1 MYVINDNVLDEIRDR
16 ADIVDLIGE
25 YVDLKRSGSN
35 YMGLCPFH
43 SEKTPSFSVSPSKS
57 IFKCF
62 GCGVGGDVITFVMK
76 RENLSFPDAVEFLA
90 DKYNVRLEVYKD
102 ENKEAREKRNRLYEI
117 NREAGLHFLKNYEAS
132 QKAQLY
138 LKNRMLSDKTIRS
151 YGIGYSK
158 DSWTDLYDHLTKM
171 GYREDELLELNL
183 ISKSKNG
190 NYIDRFRDRVMFPI
204 INRNNRIIG
213 FGARAFGDEKPK
225 YLNSRE
231 TPIFHKGSNVFNIN
245 IISRESTRERIILV
259 EGYMDVISLYN
270 SGINYS
276 VASLGTSLTI
286 DQANIIKKMAKDI
299 YICYDSDSA
308 GINATSR
315 AIDIFLQAAV
325 KPKIIELE
333 GGLDPDDFIKKYGI
347 EGFENKIKSAIS
359 YIEFKIKKL
368 KENFNLEDSEGL
380 SNFTIDSAK
389 ILSSIKNPIER
400 DIFVKD
406 FSRKYNISYTAIENY
421 INYLNR
427 NKLKEANRE
436 KFKVKKNTNVVKSNK
451 ARAQEEL
458 LSYSLLDN
466 DIYKYIKNK
475 IEVFYFTNAMTR
487 AVFEEI
493 PRLYEEEMEVRDF
506 LSLLESN
513 RLIDKEF
520 VENILSI
527 INDIHVNDKI
537 VDELINTIEGNY
549 LRDRKNKILE
559 NIEKLQGEEN
569 KNLLLEA
576 LKELQE
582 INLKLNELKEEGNY
596 EWKFKKQRINW
607 GNKGPAFKGWKK
619 RWKTYLWRNRWC
631 LRKIWNWFW
640 WYRWIIQSLWKRR
653 NKLSW

>member
-62 GCGVGGDVITFVMK
+62 GCGVGGDVITFIMK
-76 RENLSFPDAVEFLA
+76 RENLSFPEAVEFLA

-117 NREAGLHFLKNYEAS
+117 NREAGLHFLKNYQAS

-171 GYREDELLELNL
+171 GYKEEELLELNL

-213 FGARAFGDEKPK
+213 FGARAFGDAKPK

-286 DQANIIKKMAKDI
+286 DQANIIKRMAKDI
-299 YICYDSDSA
+299 YICYDSDNA

-315 AIDIFLQAAV
+315 AIDIFLQASV

-333 GGLDPDDFIKKYGI
+333 GGLDPDDFIKKNGL
-347 EGFENKIKSAIS
+347 EAFEKKIKSAIS

-380 SNFTIDSAK
+380 SNFTIESAK

-406 FSRKYNISYTAIENY
+406 FSTKYNISYTAIENY

-427 NKLKEANRE
+427 NKLKEAKRE
-436 KFKVKKNTNVVKSNK
+436 KVKVKKNINVVKSNK
-451 ARAQEEL
+451 TRAQEEL

-493 PRLYEEEMEVRDF
+493 PRLFEEEMEIRDF
-506 LSLLESN
+506 LSILESN
-513 RLIDKEF
+513 KLVTKEF
-520 VENILSI
+520 VENIMSLIS
-527 INDIHVNDKI
+527 DIHVDDKI
-537 VDELINTIEGNY
+537 VDELIKTIERNY
-549 LRDRKNKILE
+549 IQDRKHKILE

-569 KNLLLEA
+569 KNLLLES

-596 EWKFKKQRINW
+596 EWKYKK
-607 GNKGPAFKGWKK
+607 
-619 RWKTYLWRNRWC
+619 
-631 LRKIWNWFW
+631 
-640 WYRWIIQSLWKRR
+640 
-653 NKLSW
+653 

>member
-25 YVDLKRSGSN
+25 YMDLKRSGSN

-76 RENLSFPDAVEFLA
+76 RENLSFPEAVEFLA

-117 NREAGLHFLKNYEAS
+117 NREAGLHFLKNYQAS

-171 GYREDELLELNL
+171 GYREEELLELNL

-213 FGARAFGDEKPK
+213 FGARAFGDAKPK

-286 DQANIIKKMAKDI
+286 DQANIIKRMAKDI
-299 YICYDSDSA
+299 YICYDSDNA

-315 AIDIFLQAAV
+315 AIDIFLQASV

-333 GGLDPDDFIKKYGI
+333 GGLDPDDFIKKYGL
-347 EGFENKIKSAIS
+347 EAFEKKIKSAIS

-380 SNFTIDSAK
+380 SNFTIESAK

-406 FSRKYNISYTAIENY
+406 FSTNYNISYTAIENY

-427 NKLKEANRE
+427 NKLKEAKRE
-436 KFKVKKNTNVVKSNK
+436 KVKVMKNINVVKSNK
-451 ARAQEEL
+451 TRAQEEL
-458 LSYSLLDN
+458 LAYSLLDN

-487 AVFEEI
+487 AVFEET
-493 PRLYEEEMEVRDF
+493 PRLFEEEMEIRDF
-506 LSLLESN
+506 LSILESN
-513 RLIDKEF
+513 KLVTKEF
-520 VENILSI
+520 VENIMSLIS
-527 INDIHVNDKI
+527 DIHVDDKI
-537 VDELINTIEGNY
+537 VDELIKTIERNY
-549 LRDRKNKILE
+549 IQDRKHKILE

-569 KNLLLEA
+569 KNLLLES

-596 EWKFKKQRINW
+596 EWKYKK
-607 GNKGPAFKGWKK
+607 
-619 RWKTYLWRNRWC
+619 
-631 LRKIWNWFW
+631 
-640 WYRWIIQSLWKRR
+640 
-653 NKLSW
+653 

>member
-62 GCGVGGDVITFVMK
+62 GCGVGGDVITFIMK
-76 RENLSFPDAVEFLA
+76 RENLSFPEAVEFLA

-117 NREAGLHFLKNYEAS
+117 NREAGLHFLKNYQAS

-171 GYREDELLELNL
+171 GYKEEELLELNL

-213 FGARAFGDEKPK
+213 FGARAFGDAKPK

-286 DQANIIKKMAKDI
+286 DQANIIKRMAKDI
-299 YICYDSDSA
+299 YICYDSDNA

-315 AIDIFLQAAV
+315 AIDIFLQASV

-333 GGLDPDDFIKKYGI
+333 GGLDPDDFIKKYGL
-347 EGFENKIKSAIS
+347 EAFEKKIKSAIS

-380 SNFTIDSAK
+380 SNFTIESAK

-406 FSRKYNISYTAIENY
+406 FSTKYNISYTAIENY

-427 NKLKEANRE
+427 NKLKEAKRE
-436 KFKVKKNTNVVKSNK
+436 KVKVKKNINVVKSNK
-451 ARAQEEL
+451 TRAQEEL
-458 LSYSLLDN
+458 LAYSLLDN

-493 PRLYEEEMEVRDF
+493 PRLFEEEMEIRDF
-506 LSLLESN
+506 LSILESN
-513 RLIDKEF
+513 KLVTKEF
-520 VENILSI
+520 VENIMSLIS
-527 INDIHVNDKI
+527 DIHVDDKI
-537 VDELINTIEGNY
+537 VDELIKTIERNY
-549 LRDRKNKILE
+549 IQDRKHKILG

-569 KNLLLEA
+569 KNLLLES

-596 EWKFKKQRINW
+596 EW
-607 GNKGPAFKGWKK
+607 
-619 RWKTYLWRNRWC
+619 
-631 LRKIWNWFW
+631 
-640 WYRWIIQSLWKRR
+640 
-653 NKLSW
+653 

>member
-43 SEKTPSFSVSPSKS
+43 SEKTPSFSVSSSKS

-76 RENLSFPDAVEFLA
+76 RENLSFPEAVEFLA

-117 NREAGLHFLKNYEAS
+117 NREAGFHFLKNYEAS
-132 QKAQLY
+132 QKTQLY

-213 FGARAFGDEKPK
+213 FGARAFGDAKPK

-286 DQANIIKKMAKDI
+286 DQANIIKKMARDI

-315 AIDIFLQAAV
+315 AIDIFLQASV

-333 GGLDPDDFIKKYGI
+333 GGLDPDDFIKKYGV

-380 SNFTIDSAK
+380 SNFTIESSK

-596 EWKFKKQRINW
+596 EWKFKE
-607 GNKGPAFKGWKK
+607 
-619 RWKTYLWRNRWC
+619 
-631 LRKIWNWFW
+631 
-640 WYRWIIQSLWKRR
+640 
-653 NKLSW
+653 

>member
-1 MYVINDNVLDEIRDR
+1 MYVINDNVLNEIRDR

-76 RENLSFPDAVEFLA
+76 RENLSFPEAVEFLA

-132 QKAQLY
+132 QKTQLY

-213 FGARAFGDEKPK
+213 FGARAFGDAKPK

-286 DQANIIKKMAKDI
+286 DQANIIKKMARDI

-315 AIDIFLQAAV
+315 AIDIFLQASV

-333 GGLDPDDFIKKYGI
+333 GGLDPDDFIKKYGV

-359 YIEFKIKKL
+359 CIEFKIKKL

-380 SNFTIDSAK
+380 SNFTIESAK

-427 NKLKEANRE
+427 NKLKETKRE

-466 DIYKYIKNK
+466 DIYKYIRNK

-596 EWKFKKQRINW
+596 E
-607 GNKGPAFKGWKK
+607 
-619 RWKTYLWRNRWC
+619 
-631 LRKIWNWFW
+631 
-640 WYRWIIQSLWKRR
+640 
-653 NKLSW
+653 

>member
-1 MYVINDNVLDEIRDR
+1 MYVINDNVLNEIRDR

-76 RENLSFPDAVEFLA
+76 RENLSFPEAVEFLA

-132 QKAQLY
+132 QKTQLY

-213 FGARAFGDEKPK
+213 FGARTFGDAKPK

-286 DQANIIKKMAKDI
+286 DQANIIKKMARDI

-315 AIDIFLQAAV
+315 AIDIFLQASV

-333 GGLDPDDFIKKYGI
+333 GGLDPDDFIKKYGV

-368 KENFNLEDSEGL
+368 KENFNLKDSEGL
-380 SNFTIDSAK
+380 SNYTIESAK

-427 NKLKEANRE
+427 NKLKETKRE

-466 DIYKYIKNK
+466 DIYKYIRNK

-596 EWKFKKQRINW
+596 EWKFKE
-607 GNKGPAFKGWKK
+607 
-619 RWKTYLWRNRWC
+619 
-631 LRKIWNWFW
+631 
-640 WYRWIIQSLWKRR
+640 
-653 NKLSW
+653 

>member
-76 RENLSFPDAVEFLA
+76 RENLSFPEAVEFLA

-117 NREAGLHFLKNYEAS
+117 NREAGLHFLKNYQAS

-171 GYREDELLELNL
+171 GYKEEELLELNL

-213 FGARAFGDEKPK
+213 FGARAFGDAKPK

-286 DQANIIKKMAKDI
+286 DQANIIKRMAKDI
-299 YICYDSDSA
+299 YICYDSDNA

-315 AIDIFLQAAV
+315 AIDIFLQALV

-333 GGLDPDDFIKKYGI
+333 GGLDPDDFIKKYGL
-347 EGFENKIKSAIS
+347 EAFEKKIKSAIS

-380 SNFTIDSAK
+380 SNFTIESAK

-406 FSRKYNISYTAIENY
+406 FSTKYNISYTAIENY

-427 NKLKEANRE
+427 NKLKEAKRE
-436 KFKVKKNTNVVKSNK
+436 KVKVKKNINVVKSNK
-451 ARAQEEL
+451 TRAQEEL
-458 LSYSLLDN
+458 LAYSLLDN

-493 PRLYEEEMEVRDF
+493 PRLFEEEMEIRDF
-506 LSLLESN
+506 LSILESN
-513 RLIDKEF
+513 KLVNKEF
-520 VENILSI
+520 VENIMSLIS
-527 INDIHVNDKI
+527 DIHVDDKI
-537 VDELINTIEGNY
+537 VDELIKTIERNY
-549 LRDRKNKILE
+549 IQDRKHKILE

-569 KNLLLEA
+569 KNLLLES

-596 EWKFKKQRINW
+596 EWKYKK
-607 GNKGPAFKGWKK
+607 
-619 RWKTYLWRNRWC
+619 
-631 LRKIWNWFW
+631 
-640 WYRWIIQSLWKRR
+640 
-653 NKLSW
+653 

>member
-25 YVDLKRSGSN
+25 YVELKRSGSN

-43 SEKTPSFSVSPSKS
+43 SEKTPSFSVSPSKG

-76 RENLSFPDAVEFLA
+76 RENLSFPEAVEFLA
-90 DKYNVRLEVYKD
+90 DKYSVRLEVYKD
-102 ENKEAREKRNRLYEI
+102 ENKEARDKRDRLYEI
-117 NREAGLHFLKNYEAS
+117 NREAGLHFLKNYQAS
-132 QKAQLY
+132 QKTQLY
-138 LKNRMLSDKTIRS
+138 LKNRMLNDKTIRS

-158 DSWTDLYDHLTKM
+158 DSWTDLYDHLTKL
-171 GYREDELLELNL
+171 GYKEDELLELNL

-231 TPIFHKGSNVFNIN
+231 TPIFHKGNNVFNMN

-299 YICYDSDSA
+299 YICYDSDNA

-315 AIDIFLQAAV
+315 AIDIFLEVSV

-333 GGLDPDDFIKKYGI
+333 GGLDPDDFIKKYGM

-380 SNFTIDSAK
+380 SNFTIESAK
-389 ILSSIKNPIER
+389 ILSSIINPIER

-406 FSRKYNISYTAIENY
+406 FSRKYNISFAAIENY

-427 NKLKEANRE
+427 NKLKEVKRE
-436 KFKVKKNTNVVKSNK
+436 KLKVKKNTNVVKSNK

-493 PRLYEEEMEVRDF
+493 PRLYKEEMEVKDF

-513 RLIDKEF
+513 RLVDREF
-520 VENILSI
+520 VGNILSI
-527 INDIHVNDKI
+527 ISEIHVDDKI
-537 VDELINTIEGNY
+537 VDELIRTVEGNY

-559 NIEKLQGEEN
+559 NIENLQGEEN

-576 LKELQE
+576 LKELKE
-582 INLKLNELKEEGNY
+582 INLKLNELKEEGKY
-596 EWKFKKQRINW
+596 EWKFKKQWINR
-607 GNKGPAFKGWKK
+607 GNKGPALKGWEKG
-619 RWKTYLWRNRWC
+619 W
-631 LRKIWNWFW
+631 
-640 WYRWIIQSLWKRR
+640 
-653 NKLSW
+653 

>member
-132 QKAQLY
+132 QKVQLY

-596 EWKFKKQRINW
+596 EWKFKE
-607 GNKGPAFKGWKK
+607 
-619 RWKTYLWRNRWC
+619 
-631 LRKIWNWFW
+631 
-640 WYRWIIQSLWKRR
+640 
-653 NKLSW
+653 

>member
-57 IFKCF
+57 IFRCF

-76 RENLSFPDAVEFLA
+76 RENLSFPEAVEFLA

-132 QKAQLY
+132 QKTQLY

-213 FGARAFGDEKPK
+213 FGARAFGDAKPK

-286 DQANIIKKMAKDI
+286 DQANIIKKMARDI

-315 AIDIFLQAAV
+315 AIDIFLQASV

-333 GGLDPDDFIKKYGI
+333 GGLDPDDFIKKYGV

-380 SNFTIDSAK
+380 SNFTIESSK

-596 EWKFKKQRINW
+596 E
-607 GNKGPAFKGWKK
+607 
-619 RWKTYLWRNRWC
+619 
-631 LRKIWNWFW
+631 
-640 WYRWIIQSLWKRR
+640 
-653 NKLSW
+653 

>member
-76 RENLSFPDAVEFLA
+76 RENLSFPEAVEFLA

-117 NREAGLHFLKNYEAS
+117 NREAGLHFLKNYQAS
-132 QKAQLY
+132 QKSQLY

-171 GYREDELLELNL
+171 GYKEEELLELNL
-183 ISKSKNG
+183 ISKSKNC

-213 FGARAFGDEKPK
+213 FGARAFGDAKPK

-231 TPIFHKGSNVFNIN
+231 TPIFHKGSNVFNMN

-286 DQANIIKKMAKDI
+286 DQANIIKRMAKDI
-299 YICYDSDSA
+299 YICYDSDNA

-315 AIDIFLQAAV
+315 AIDIFLQASV

-333 GGLDPDDFIKKYGI
+333 GGLDPDDFIKKYGL
-347 EGFENKIKSAIS
+347 EAFENKIKSAIS

-380 SNFTIDSAK
+380 SNFTIESAK

-406 FSRKYNISYTAIENY
+406 FSTKYNISYTAIENY

-427 NKLKEANRE
+427 NKLKEAKRE
-436 KFKVKKNTNVVKSNK
+436 KFKVKKNINVVKSNK
-451 ARAQEEL
+451 TRAQEEL
-458 LSYSLLDN
+458 LAYSLLDN

-493 PRLYEEEMEVRDF
+493 PRLFEEEMEIKDF
-506 LSLLESN
+506 LSILESN
-513 RLIDKEF
+513 KLVNKEF
-520 VENILSI
+520 VENIMSFI
-527 INDIHVNDKI
+527 RDVHVDDKI
-537 VDELINTIEGNY
+537 VDELIKTVEGNY
-549 LRDRKNKILE
+549 LQDRKHKILE

-569 KNLLLEA
+569 KNLLLES

-596 EWKFKKQRINW
+596 EWKYKK
-607 GNKGPAFKGWKK
+607 
-619 RWKTYLWRNRWC
+619 
-631 LRKIWNWFW
+631 
-640 WYRWIIQSLWKRR
+640 
-653 NKLSW
+653 

>member
-76 RENLSFPDAVEFLA
+76 RENLSFPEAVEFLA

-132 QKAQLY
+132 QKTQLY

-213 FGARAFGDEKPK
+213 FGARAFGDAKPK

-286 DQANIIKKMAKDI
+286 DQANIIKKMARDI

-315 AIDIFLQAAV
+315 AIDIFLQASV

-333 GGLDPDDFIKKYGI
+333 GGLDPDDFIKKYGV

-380 SNFTIDSAK
+380 SNFTIESSK

-520 VENILSI
+520 VRNILSI

-596 EWKFKKQRINW
+596 EWKFKE
-607 GNKGPAFKGWKK
+607 
-619 RWKTYLWRNRWC
+619 
-631 LRKIWNWFW
+631 
-640 WYRWIIQSLWKRR
+640 
-653 NKLSW
+653 

>member
-76 RENLSFPDAVEFLA
+76 RENLSFPEAVEFLA

-132 QKAQLY
+132 QKTQLY

-213 FGARAFGDEKPK
+213 FGARAFGDAKPK

-286 DQANIIKKMAKDI
+286 DQANIIKKMARDI

-315 AIDIFLQAAV
+315 AIDIFLQASV

-333 GGLDPDDFIKKYGI
+333 GGLDPDDFIKKYGV

-359 YIEFKIKKL
+359 CIEFKIKKL

-380 SNFTIDSAK
+380 SNFTIESSK

-596 EWKFKKQRINW
+596 E
-607 GNKGPAFKGWKK
+607 
-619 RWKTYLWRNRWC
+619 
-631 LRKIWNWFW
+631 
-640 WYRWIIQSLWKRR
+640 
-653 NKLSW
+653 

>member
-62 GCGVGGDVITFVMK
+62 GCGEGGDVITFVMK
-76 RENLSFPDAVEFLA
+76 RENLSFPEAVEFLA

-117 NREAGLHFLKNYEAS
+117 NREAGLHFLKNYQAS
-132 QKAQLY
+132 QKSQLY

-171 GYREDELLELNL
+171 GYKEEELLELNL

-213 FGARAFGDEKPK
+213 FGARAFGDAKPK

-231 TPIFHKGSNVFNIN
+231 TPIFHKGSNVFSIN

-286 DQANIIKKMAKDI
+286 DQANIIKRMAKDI
-299 YICYDSDSA
+299 YICYDSDKA

-315 AIDIFLQAAV
+315 AIDIFLQASV

-333 GGLDPDDFIKKYGI
+333 GGLDPDDFIKKYGL
-347 EGFENKIKSAIS
+347 EAFEKKIKSAIS

-380 SNFTIDSAK
+380 SNFTIESAK

-406 FSRKYNISYTAIENY
+406 FSTKYNISYTAIENY

-427 NKLKEANRE
+427 NKLKEAKRE
-436 KFKVKKNTNVVKSNK
+436 KVKVKKNINVVKSNK
-451 ARAQEEL
+451 TRAQEEL
-458 LSYSLLDN
+458 LAYSLLDN

-493 PRLYEEEMEVRDF
+493 PRLFEEEMEIRDF
-506 LSLLESN
+506 LSILESN
-513 RLIDKEF
+513 KLVNKEF
-520 VENILSI
+520 VENIMSLIS
-527 INDIHVNDKI
+527 DIHVDDKI
-537 VDELINTIEGNY
+537 VDELIKTIERNY
-549 LRDRKNKILE
+549 IQDRKHKILE

-569 KNLLLEA
+569 KNLLLES

-596 EWKFKKQRINW
+596 EWKYKK
-607 GNKGPAFKGWKK
+607 
-619 RWKTYLWRNRWC
+619 
-631 LRKIWNWFW
+631 
-640 WYRWIIQSLWKRR
+640 
-653 NKLSW
+653 

>member
-76 RENLSFPDAVEFLA
+76 RENLSFPEAVEFLA

-132 QKAQLY
+132 QKTQLY

-213 FGARAFGDEKPK
+213 FGARAFGDAKPK

-245 IISRESTRERIILV
+245 IISRESSRERIILV

-286 DQANIIKKMAKDI
+286 DQANIIKKMARDI

-347 EGFENKIKSAIS
+347 EGFEKKIKSAIS

-368 KENFNLEDSEGL
+368 KENFNLDDSEGL
-380 SNFTIDSAK
+380 SNFTIESAK

-427 NKLKEANRE
+427 NKLKETKRE

-466 DIYKYIKNK
+466 DIYKYIRNK

-493 PRLYEEEMEVRDF
+493 PRLYEDEMEVRDF

-596 EWKFKKQRINW
+596 EWKFKE
-607 GNKGPAFKGWKK
+607 
-619 RWKTYLWRNRWC
+619 
-631 LRKIWNWFW
+631 
-640 WYRWIIQSLWKRR
+640 
-653 NKLSW
+653 

>member
-62 GCGVGGDVITFVMK
+62 GCGVGGDVITFIMK
-76 RENLSFPDAVEFLA
+76 RENLSFPEAVEFLA

-102 ENKEAREKRNRLYEI
+102 ENKEAREKRNRFYEI
-117 NREAGLHFLKNYEAS
+117 NREAGLHFLKNYQAS

-138 LKNRMLSDKTIRS
+138 LKNRMLNGKTIRS

-171 GYREDELLELNL
+171 GYREEELLELNL

-213 FGARAFGDEKPK
+213 FGARAFGDAKPK

-231 TPIFHKGSNVFNIN
+231 TPIFHKGNNVFNIN

-286 DQANIIKKMAKDI
+286 DQANIIKRMAKDI
-299 YICYDSDSA
+299 YICYDSDNA

-315 AIDIFLQAAV
+315 AIDIFLQASV

-333 GGLDPDDFIKKYGI
+333 GGLDPDDFIKKYGL
-347 EGFENKIKSAIS
+347 EAFEKKIKSAIS

-380 SNFTIDSAK
+380 SNFTIESAK

-406 FSRKYNISYTAIENY
+406 FSTKYNISYTAIENY

-427 NKLKEANRE
+427 NKFKEAKRE
-436 KFKVKKNTNVVKSNK
+436 KVKVKKNINVVKSNK
-451 ARAQEEL
+451 TRAQEEL
-458 LSYSLLDN
+458 LAYSLLDN

-493 PRLYEEEMEVRDF
+493 PRLFEEEMEIRDF
-506 LSLLESN
+506 LSILESN
-513 RLIDKEF
+513 KLVNKEF
-520 VENILSI
+520 VENIMSLIS
-527 INDIHVNDKI
+527 DIHVDDKI
-537 VDELINTIEGNY
+537 VDELIKTIERNY
-549 LRDRKNKILE
+549 IQDRKHKILG

-569 KNLLLEA
+569 KNLLLES

-596 EWKFKKQRINW
+596 EWKYKK
-607 GNKGPAFKGWKK
+607 
-619 RWKTYLWRNRWC
+619 
-631 LRKIWNWFW
+631 
-640 WYRWIIQSLWKRR
+640 
-653 NKLSW
+653 

>member
-1 MYVINDNVLDEIRDR
+1 MYVINDNVLNEIRDR

-76 RENLSFPDAVEFLA
+76 RENLSFPEAVEFLA

-102 ENKEAREKRNRLYEI
+102 ENKEAREKINRLYEI
-117 NREAGLHFLKNYEAS
+117 NREAGLHFLKNYQAS
-132 QKAQLY
+132 QKTQLY

-158 DSWTDLYDHLTKM
+158 DSWTDLYNHLTKM
-171 GYREDELLELNL
+171 GYKEEELLELNL

-245 IISRESTRERIILV
+245 IISRESSRERIILV

-286 DQANIIKKMAKDI
+286 DQANIIKKMARDI

-315 AIDIFLQAAV
+315 AIDIFLQASV

-333 GGLDPDDFIKKYGI
+333 GGLDPDDFIKKYGL

-380 SNFTIDSAK
+380 SNFTIESAK

-427 NKLKEANRE
+427 NKLQERKKE

-475 IEVFYFTNAMTR
+475 VEVFYFTNAMTR

-493 PRLYEEEMEVRDF
+493 SKLYEEEMEVKDF
-506 LSLLESN
+506 LSFLESN
-513 RLIDKEF
+513 RLIDREF
-520 VENILSI
+520 LENILSI
-527 INDIHVNDKI
+527 INDIHVNGKI

-596 EWKFKKQRINW
+596 E
-607 GNKGPAFKGWKK
+607 
-619 RWKTYLWRNRWC
+619 
-631 LRKIWNWFW
+631 
-640 WYRWIIQSLWKRR
+640 
-653 NKLSW
+653 

>member
-62 GCGVGGDVITFVMK
+62 GCGVGGDVITFIMK
-76 RENLSFPDAVEFLA
+76 RENLSFPEAVEFLA

-117 NREAGLHFLKNYEAS
+117 NREAGLHFLKNYQAS
-132 QKAQLY
+132 QKSQLY

-171 GYREDELLELNL
+171 GYKEEELLELNL

-213 FGARAFGDEKPK
+213 FGARAFGDAKPK

-231 TPIFHKGSNVFNIN
+231 TPIFHKGSNVFNMN

-286 DQANIIKKMAKDI
+286 DQANIIKRMAKDI
-299 YICYDSDSA
+299 YICYDSDNA

-315 AIDIFLQAAV
+315 AIDIFLQASV

-333 GGLDPDDFIKKYGI
+333 GGLDPDDFIKKYGL
-347 EGFENKIKSAIS
+347 EAFENKIKSAIS

-380 SNFTIDSAK
+380 SNFTIESAK

-400 DIFVKD
+400 DIFVKN
-406 FSRKYNISYTAIENY
+406 FSTKYNISYAAIENY

-427 NKLKEANRE
+427 NKLKEAKKE
-436 KFKVKKNTNVVKSNK
+436 KFKVKKNINVVKSNK
-451 ARAQEEL
+451 TRAQEEL

-493 PRLYEEEMEVRDF
+493 PRLFEEEMEIKDF
-506 LSLLESN
+506 LSILESN
-513 RLIDKEF
+513 KLVNKEF
-520 VENILSI
+520 VENIMSFI
-527 INDIHVNDKI
+527 RDVHVDDKI
-537 VDELINTIEGNY
+537 VDELIKTVEGNY
-549 LRDRKNKILE
+549 LQDRKHKILE

-569 KNLLLEA
+569 KNLLLES

-596 EWKFKKQRINW
+596 E
-607 GNKGPAFKGWKK
+607 
-619 RWKTYLWRNRWC
+619 
-631 LRKIWNWFW
+631 
-640 WYRWIIQSLWKRR
+640 
-653 NKLSW
+653 

>member
-1 MYVINDNVLDEIRDR
+1 MYVINDNVLNEIRDR

-76 RENLSFPDAVEFLA
+76 RENLSFPEAVEFLA

-132 QKAQLY
+132 QKVQLY

-213 FGARAFGDEKPK
+213 FGARTFGDAKPK

-315 AIDIFLQAAV
+315 AIDIFLQASV

-333 GGLDPDDFIKKYGI
+333 GGLDPDDFIKKYGV

-359 YIEFKIKKL
+359 CIEFKIKKL

-427 NKLKEANRE
+427 NKLKETKRE

-466 DIYKYIKNK
+466 DIYKYIRNK

-596 EWKFKKQRINW
+596 E
-607 GNKGPAFKGWKK
+607 
-619 RWKTYLWRNRWC
+619 
-631 LRKIWNWFW
+631 
-640 WYRWIIQSLWKRR
+640 
-653 NKLSW
+653 

>member
-76 RENLSFPDAVEFLA
+76 RENLSFPEAVEFLA

-132 QKAQLY
+132 QKTQLY

-151 YGIGYSK
+151 YGIGYST

-315 AIDIFLQAAV
+315 AIDIFLQASV

-333 GGLDPDDFIKKYGI
+333 GGLDPDDFIKKYGV

-380 SNFTIDSAK
+380 SNFTIESAK

-427 NKLKEANRE
+427 NKLKEANKE

-466 DIYKYIKNK
+466 DIYKYIRNK

-596 EWKFKKQRINW
+596 EWKFKE
-607 GNKGPAFKGWKK
+607 
-619 RWKTYLWRNRWC
+619 
-631 LRKIWNWFW
+631 
-640 WYRWIIQSLWKRR
+640 
-653 NKLSW
+653 

>member
-132 QKAQLY
+132 QKVQLY

-596 EWKFKKQRINW
+596 E
-607 GNKGPAFKGWKK
+607 
-619 RWKTYLWRNRWC
+619 
-631 LRKIWNWFW
+631 
-640 WYRWIIQSLWKRR
+640 
-653 NKLSW
+653 

>member
-43 SEKTPSFSVSPSKS
+43 SEKTPSFSVSPSKG

-76 RENLSFPDAVEFLA
+76 RENLSFPEAVEFLA
-90 DKYNVRLEVYKD
+90 DKYSVRLEVYKD
-102 ENKEAREKRNRLYEI
+102 ENKEARDKRDRLYEI
-117 NREAGLHFLKNYEAS
+117 NREAGLHFLKNYQAS
-132 QKAQLY
+132 QKTQLY
-138 LKNRMLSDKTIRS
+138 LKNRMLNDKTIRS

-158 DSWTDLYDHLTKM
+158 DSWTDLYDHLTKL
-171 GYREDELLELNL
+171 GYKEDELLELNL

-231 TPIFHKGSNVFNIN
+231 TPIFHKGNNVFNMN

-299 YICYDSDSA
+299 YICYDSDNA

-315 AIDIFLQAAV
+315 AIDIFLEASV

-333 GGLDPDDFIKKYGI
+333 GGLDPDDFIKKYGM

-380 SNFTIDSAK
+380 SNFTIESAK
-389 ILSSIKNPIER
+389 ILSSIINPIER

-406 FSRKYNISYTAIENY
+406 FSRKYNISFAAIDNY

-427 NKLKEANRE
+427 NKLKETKRE
-436 KFKVKKNTNVVKSNK
+436 KLKVKKNPNVVKSNK

-493 PRLYEEEMEVRDF
+493 PRLYKEEMEVKDF

-513 RLIDKEF
+513 RLVDIEF
-520 VENILSI
+520 VGNILSI
-527 INDIHVNDKI
+527 ISEIHVDDKI
-537 VDELINTIEGNY
+537 VDELIRTIEGNY

-582 INLKLNELKEEGNY
+582 INLKLNELKEEGKY
-596 EWKFKKQRINW
+596 E
-607 GNKGPAFKGWKK
+607 
-619 RWKTYLWRNRWC
+619 
-631 LRKIWNWFW
+631 
-640 WYRWIIQSLWKRR
+640 
-653 NKLSW
+653 

>member
-25 YVDLKRSGSN
+25 YVDLKKSGSN

-43 SEKTPSFSVSPSKS
+43 SEKTPSFSVSSSKS

-76 RENLSFPDAVEFLA
+76 RENLSFPEAVEFLA
-90 DKYNVRLEVYKD
+90 DKYNVRLEEYKD
-102 ENKEAREKRNRLYEI
+102 ENKEARDKRSRLYEI
-117 NREAGLHFLKNYEAS
+117 NREAALHFLKNFQTS
-132 QKAQLY
+132 KKAQLY
-138 LKNRMLSDKTIRS
+138 LSNRMISAKTIRA

-158 DSWTDLYDHLTKM
+158 DSWTDLYDHLTSL
-171 GYREDELLELNL
+171 GYEEDELLELNL

-204 INRNNRIIG
+204 INRNNKVIA
-213 FGARAFGDEKPK
+213 FGARGFGDAKPK

-231 TPIFHKGSNVFNIN
+231 TPIFHKGSNVFNMN
-245 IISRESTRERIILV
+245 IISRESSRERIILV

-299 YICYDSDSA
+299 YICYDSDNA

-315 AIDIFLQAAV
+315 AIDIFLQASV
-325 KPKIIELE
+325 KPKIIELDE
-333 GGLDPDDFIKKYGI
+333 GLDPDDFIKKYGV
-347 EGFENKIKSAIS
+347 EAFENKIKSSIS

-368 KENFNLEDSEGL
+368 RENFNLKDNEGL
-380 SNFTIDSAK
+380 SNFTIEAAK
-389 ILSSIKNPIER
+389 IFSSIKNPIER

-406 FSRKYNISYTAIENY
+406 FSKNYNISNLAIENY

-427 NKLKEANRE
+427 NRVKEAKKE

-451 ARAQEEL
+451 TRAQEEL

-466 DIYKYIKNK
+466 DIYNYIKK
-475 IEVFYFTNAMTR
+475 RIEVFYFSNAMTR

-493 PRLYEEEMEVRDF
+493 PKFFEEEMELNDF

-513 RLIDKEF
+513 RLIDTVFKN
-520 VENILSI
+520 NILAI
-527 INDIHVNDKI
+527 INDIYVNEKV
-537 VDELINTIEGNY
+537 VDELIRTVEGNY
-549 LRDRKNKILE
+549 LKNQKNKILE

-582 INLKLNELKEEGNY
+582 INLKLSELKEEGNY
-596 EWKFKKQRINW
+596 E
-607 GNKGPAFKGWKK
+607 
-619 RWKTYLWRNRWC
+619 
-631 LRKIWNWFW
+631 
-640 WYRWIIQSLWKRR
+640 
-653 NKLSW
+653 

>member
-76 RENLSFPDAVEFLA
+76 RENLSFPEAVEFLA

-117 NREAGLHFLKNYEAS
+117 NREAGLHFLKNYQAS

-171 GYREDELLELNL
+171 GYKEDELLELNL

-213 FGARAFGDEKPK
+213 FGARAFGDAKPK

-286 DQANIIKKMAKDI
+286 DQANIIKRMAKDI
-299 YICYDSDSA
+299 YICYDSDNA

-315 AIDIFLQAAV
+315 AIDIFLQASV

-333 GGLDPDDFIKKYGI
+333 GGLDPDDFIKKYGL
-347 EGFENKIKSAIS
+347 EAFEKKIKSAIS

-380 SNFTIDSAK
+380 SNFTIESAK

-406 FSRKYNISYTAIENY
+406 FSTKYNISYTAIENY

-427 NKLKEANRE
+427 NKLKEAKRE
-436 KFKVKKNTNVVKSNK
+436 KVKVKKNINVVKSNK
-451 ARAQEEL
+451 TRAQEEL
-458 LSYSLLDN
+458 LAYSLLDN

-487 AVFEEI
+487 AVFEET
-493 PRLYEEEMEVRDF
+493 PRLFEEEMEIRDF
-506 LSLLESN
+506 LSILESN
-513 RLIDKEF
+513 KLVTKEF
-520 VENILSI
+520 VENIMSLIS
-527 INDIHVNDKI
+527 DIHVDDKI
-537 VDELINTIEGNY
+537 VDELIKTIERNY
-549 LRDRKNKILE
+549 IQDRKHKILE

-569 KNLLLEA
+569 KNLLLES

-596 EWKFKKQRINW
+596 EWKYKK
-607 GNKGPAFKGWKK
+607 
-619 RWKTYLWRNRWC
+619 
-631 LRKIWNWFW
+631 
-640 WYRWIIQSLWKRR
+640 
-653 NKLSW
+653 

>member
-76 RENLSFPDAVEFLA
+76 RENLSFPEAVEFLA

-117 NREAGLHFLKNYEAS
+117 NREAGLHFLKNYQAS

-171 GYREDELLELNL
+171 GYKEEELLELNL

-213 FGARAFGDEKPK
+213 FGARAFGDAKPK

-231 TPIFHKGSNVFNIN
+231 TPIFHKGNNVFNIN

-286 DQANIIKKMAKDI
+286 DQANIIKRMAKGI
-299 YICYDSDSA
+299 YICYDSDNA

-315 AIDIFLQAAV
+315 AIDIFLQASV

-333 GGLDPDDFIKKYGI
+333 GGLDPDDFIKKYGL
-347 EGFENKIKSAIS
+347 EAFEKKIKSAIS

-380 SNFTIDSAK
+380 SNFTIESAK

-406 FSRKYNISYTAIENY
+406 FSTKHNISYTAIENY

-427 NKLKEANRE
+427 NKLKEAKRE
-436 KFKVKKNTNVVKSNK
+436 KVKVKKNINVVKSNK
-451 ARAQEEL
+451 TRAQEEL
-458 LSYSLLDN
+458 LAYSLLDN

-493 PRLYEEEMEVRDF
+493 PRLFEEEMEIRDF
-506 LSLLESN
+506 LSILESN
-513 RLIDKEF
+513 KLVNKEF
-520 VENILSI
+520 VENIMSLIS
-527 INDIHVNDKI
+527 DIHVDDKI
-537 VDELINTIEGNY
+537 VDELIKTIERNY
-549 LRDRKNKILE
+549 IQDRKHKILE

-569 KNLLLEA
+569 KNLLLES

-596 EWKFKKQRINW
+596 EWKYKK
-607 GNKGPAFKGWKK
+607 
-619 RWKTYLWRNRWC
+619 
-631 LRKIWNWFW
+631 
-640 WYRWIIQSLWKRR
+640 
-653 NKLSW
+653 